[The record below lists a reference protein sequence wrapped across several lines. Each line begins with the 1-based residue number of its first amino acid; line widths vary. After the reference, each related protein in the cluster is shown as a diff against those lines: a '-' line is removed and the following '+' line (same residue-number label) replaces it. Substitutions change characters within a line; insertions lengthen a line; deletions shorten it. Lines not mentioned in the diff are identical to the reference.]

1 MHRNWPMTTC
11 YFQLC
16 CPQSHTSTDS
26 IAHLSFKLFC
36 NSLETSHNL
45 SIYWWKETEEM
56 ALDVTSKNLG
66 NSLKTTKRSNWRHC
80 NIERDSGKGKN
91 VIVTTMALEV
101 CSASCRDCRNRQQR
115 LWSQAARE
123 HCQWPYTTVQLVV
136 ASKRESEQWFSDV
149 KHTFINHVKRHNYW
163 AMLWISIIVMTYH
176 I

>member
-1 MHRNWPMTTC
+1 MLFSALLPTITPHIHWFNRSP
-11 YFQLC
+11 F
-16 CPQSHTSTDS
+16 
-26 IAHLSFKLFC
+26 FKLFC